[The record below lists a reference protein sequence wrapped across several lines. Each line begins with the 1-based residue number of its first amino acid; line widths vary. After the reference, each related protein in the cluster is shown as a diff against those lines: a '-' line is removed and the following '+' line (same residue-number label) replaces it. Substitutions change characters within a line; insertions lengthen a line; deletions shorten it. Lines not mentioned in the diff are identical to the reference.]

1 MPITC
6 LLDSKICRV
15 FQIIGCKQSRD
26 VNIFAFGDK
35 YKIKKKKNMSY
46 PGTGIVTHFILSV
59 TFYKTHLACH
69 HATVPRYYIYKY
81 YIFKYS

>member
-35 YKIKKKKNMSY
+35 YKIERKIMSC
-46 PGTGIVTHFILSV
+46 PGTGMVTHFILSA
-59 TFYKTHLACH
+59 TFYKTHLAYH
-69 HATVPRYYIYKY
+69 HATVSRYYIYKY